1 MPQKK
6 NPDVAELVRGKSGRV
21 FGALMGTLAMMKG
34 LPLAYNKDMQED
46 KEAFFDVVDTL
57 EQCLQAMA
65 PLLGTA
71 RFRTDRMAQAAARG
85 FSNAT
90 DLADYLVRQ
99 GLAFRDAHRVV
110 GTLVSRCL
118 DERRGLEDLSLEEMR
133 EALPGTEGEG
143 LANGEGLIGA
153 EQLIDSQVYEALKL
167 ENVVGRRD
175 VYGGTAP
182 SQVRAAIG
190 RAKAW
195 LE

>member
-21 FGALMGTLAMMKG
+21 FGGLMGILTMMKG

-57 EQCLQAMA
+57 EKCLLVMA
-65 PLLGTA
+65 PLLETA
-71 RFRTDRMAQAAARG
+71 RFRTERMARAAAMG

-90 DLADYLVRQ
+90 DLADYLVRR
-99 GLAFRDAHRVV
+99 GLAFRDAHHTAGV
-110 GTLVSRCL
+110 LVSRCL
-118 DERRGLEDLSLEEMR
+118 DEHCGLEDLPLEVMR
-133 EALPGTEGEG
+133 EALPAEVRDMEGILDG
-143 LANGEGLIGA
+143 
-153 EQLIDSQVYEALKL
+153 QVYEALKL
-167 ENVVGRRD
+167 EHVVGRRD

-195 LE
+195 LRAVD